1 MKISKL
7 CYTTLSTEKIYDLII
22 FTFICSEV
30 EHVEHVNNAYDSID
44 EEFLLKSDVFV

>member
-7 CYTTLSTEKIYDLII
+7 CYTTLSTEKIYDLI

-30 EHVEHVNNAYDSID
+30 DQVEHVNNAYDSID